1 MKKIMFSLALLI
13 GTNALN
19 CMDRNQGNDPKKQLI
34 ISNGEMHFIEPQEA
48 HDGKSFA
55 RAYLFLQIL
64 LVTQDK
70 RALKLP
76 KSKL

>member
-1 MKKIMFSLALLI
+1 MKKIMLALALLI
-13 GTNALN
+13 GTTALN
-19 CMDRNQGNDPKKQLI
+19 GMNRNKGNDPKKQLI
-34 ISNGEMHFIEPQEA
+34 IANGEMHFVEPKEVQDA
-48 HDGKSFA
+48 KSFA

-70 RALKLP
+70 RAVKLP